1 MPERDPT
8 ESDPLGDMSTQ
19 RAAEYLNQL
28 QSHID
33 ALTAKN
39 GAQRQRILK
48 LEQDRET
55 LRTRLEAARR
65 GRRSKPGR
73 TERTSGAVEAADNK
87 PSLGGSSPRLPIRV
101 AAIVDEFTADTLRPE
116 WAMLNLDRHLWQ
128 SEIEEHAPE
137 LLFVESAFSGANAS
151 WAGHLARF
159 GTISESLRDV
169 VEWCNQRSIPTVFWN
184 KEDPSN
190 FEIFIETAR
199 MFDFIFT
206 VDLDSLDRYERHVPG
221 LPVTLLPFAAQPTL
235 HYPPASI
242 DDRIHEVAFAGGYY
256 AAKLPDRRAQ
266 MELIIAPALAFELD
280 IFDRFENTD
289 QRFAWPDKY
298 QSHIRGRL
306 SYLETVEMYRR
317 YKVGLNV
324 NSVTNS
330 TTMCSRR
337 IFELLACGAYVVS
350 GPSAALGTYVP
361 EGLVHVASTAEEA
374 RHLIGAGIA
383 DRSLLEGAADRGP
396 RWIADGQTY
405 SNRVDEV
412 LRVVMA

>member
-55 LRTRLEAARR
+55 LRTRLEAARK
-65 GRRSKPGR
+65 GRRSRGSR
-73 TERTSGAVEAADNK
+73 AERTIDVVEHSK
-87 PSLGGSSPRLPIRV
+87 TETPSTKFSPRLPIRV
-101 AAIVDEFTADTLRPE
+101 AAIVDEFTEDTFSPE
-116 WAMLNLDRHLWQ
+116 WSMRNLNRHQWQ
-128 SEIEEHAPE
+128 PEIEEHDPA
-137 LLFVESAFSGANAS
+137 LLFVESAFSGSKAS

-169 VEWCNQRSIPTVFWN
+169 VEWCNRRSIPTVFWN

-206 VDLDSLDRYERHVPG
+206 VDLDSLDRYERHVRG
-221 LPVTLLPFAAQPTL
+221 LPVGLLPFAAQPAL

-242 DDRIHEVAFAGGYY
+242 DDRIHDVAFAGGYY

-266 MELIIAPALAFELD
+266 MELIIAPALEFELD

-289 QRFAWPDKY
+289 DRFAWPDKY
-298 QSHIRGRL
+298 EPYIRGRL

-374 RHLIGAGIA
+374 RYMISKGLT
-383 DRSLLEGAADRGP
+383 DRSALEVAADQGP
-396 RWIADGQTY
+396 AWIADGQTY
-405 SNRVDEV
+405 ANRVDQI
-412 LRVVMA
+412 LRVVQG